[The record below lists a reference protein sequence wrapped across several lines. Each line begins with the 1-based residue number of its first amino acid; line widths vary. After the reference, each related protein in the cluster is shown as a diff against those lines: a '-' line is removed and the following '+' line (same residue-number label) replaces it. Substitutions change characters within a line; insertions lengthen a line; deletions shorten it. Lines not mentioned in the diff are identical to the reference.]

1 MGKGHEII
9 KKVNNQ
15 NIELTDDNLRNAI
28 NITINYNHLEI
39 VKLIGTFLDD
49 TFSRKTFLDKCFC
62 FIS

>member
-49 TFSRKTFLDKCFC
+49 TFSRKT
-62 FIS
+62 